1 MSKYKYLLKNIGL
14 LTISNFGTKILS
26 FLLIPIYTSILSTA
40 DYGTYDVYSTTVSLL
55 VPILTLNIVE
65 AVMRFALDGTK
76 NKKEVFSIGLKQIV
90 VAILIVV
97 IIATANW
104 FFNIISIFNV
114 YPSFFV
120 LLFGFSLLYD
130 FLIQFSRGVE
140 HIGDVAIAGAL
151 NAFAVLGLN
160 IFFLVFLKWGLN
172 GYFAANILSY
182 LIPSLYIMFRLRIW
196 KYFTNN
202 YDHALERE
210 MYSYSKP
217 LIFNTLAW
225 WINNVSDRYIV
236 TWLCGVAANGIYSM
250 AYKIPSVLN
259 IFQSIFSQAW
269 TISAVKEFNESG
281 TDFYC
286 KVYKAYNCGMV
297 IICSALIVVD
307 KVLAKFLFA
316 KDFYIAWR
324 YAPFLMISVV
334 FGALSGLLGGIFSAA
349 KKSKIF
355 ASTTMIG
362 ASVNTVLNVGLVYL
376 WGPVG
381 AAIATAI
388 SYCLVWLA
396 RYKKANEIIHLSIAF
411 KRDVFS
417 YCILVIQACFLILT
431 DGTAMYGVEILLF
444 MVVLIV
450 YAKDIFNMYDDVRI
464 KFDEKNKLNEN

>member
-1 MSKYKYLLKNIGL
+1 
-14 LTISNFGTKILS
+14 
-26 FLLIPIYTSILSTA
+26 
-40 DYGTYDVYSTTVSLL
+40 
-55 VPILTLNIVE
+55 
-65 AVMRFALDGTK
+65 
-76 NKKEVFSIGLKQIV
+76 
-90 VAILIVV
+90 
-97 IIATANW
+97 
-104 FFNIISIFNV
+104 
-114 YPSFFV
+114 
-120 LLFGFSLLYD
+120 
-130 FLIQFSRGVE
+130 
-140 HIGDVAIAGAL
+140 
-151 NAFAVLGLN
+151 
-160 IFFLVFLKWGLN
+160 FLVFLKWGLN

-182 LIPSLYIMFRLRIW
+182 LMPSLYIMFRLRIW

-202 YDHALERE
+202 YDHALETE

-269 TISAVKEFNESG
+269 TISAVKEFNKSG

-388 SYCLVWLA
+388 SYCLVWLT

-450 YAKDIFNMYDDVRI
+450 YAKDIFNMYEDVRI